1 MRCRILNLL
10 DLAPCPEA
18 LRPLASVAEVV
29 SLPPNPKLIAKRI
42 GEFDGCLA
50 SLHLRMDKK
59 LLSPAKRLRVIATAS
74 TGTDHLDLDYAR
86 QRGIEILSLKDDA
99 EFLNSITATAELAWA
114 LLLAVARRL
123 PGAVAAAQRGDWAR
137 DEFRGNQLSGKVL
150 GIVGYG
156 RLGRMVGEFGKAF
169 QMRVLACD
177 VRPVKP
183 AHGVRM
189 CSFTELLR
197 KSDVVSIHVHLD
209 ETTRGLFGPAEFAR
223 MKPGAILINTSRG
236 AVVDESALL
245 AALKSGRLAGAGL
258 DVVEGEWR
266 RDLDQHPL
274 IRFSRKHEQLVI
286 TPHIGGVTHESQAM
300 AYARIVSKLV
310 TYFHGQRPSA
320 AMNRR
325 RPNFVSYGTKF
336 GSASGGD

>member
-1 MRCRILNLL
+1 MRWRVLNLL

-50 SLHLRMDKK
+50 SLHLRMDKTI
-59 LLSPAKRLRVIATAS
+59 LSQAKRLRVIATAS

-86 QRGIEILSLKDDA
+86 KRGIAVLSLKNDT

-123 PGAVAAAQRGDWAR
+123 PGSVAAARRGNWAR

-169 QMRVLACD
+169 RMRVLACD
-177 VRPVKP
+177 VRPVEP
-183 AHGVRM
+183 A
-189 CSFTELLR
+189 
-197 KSDVVSIHVHLD
+197 
-209 ETTRGLFGPAEFAR
+209 RGR
-223 MKPGAILINTSRG
+223 
-236 AVVDESALL
+236 
-245 AALKSGRLAGAGL
+245 AGG
-258 DVVEGEWR
+258 
-266 RDLDQHPL
+266 
-274 IRFSRKHEQLVI
+274 
-286 TPHIGGVTHESQAM
+286 
-300 AYARIVSKLV
+300 
-310 TYFHGQRPSA
+310 
-320 AMNRR
+320 
-325 RPNFVSYGTKF
+325 
-336 GSASGGD
+336 